1 MPTEPR
7 PWGVVEAPGAQVS
20 HTASFGMQAVR
31 EADSCPAPK
40 DRLTG
45 GRPCWF
51 FCNHPES
58 DWAAPVRLT
67 QDAGAIGAESRK
79 LAVRLA
85 GTPGGRN
92 GQ

>member
-40 DRLTG
+40 DRFAG

-51 FCNHPES
+51 FFATTRSPTGPPPC
-58 DWAAPVRLT
+58 D
-67 QDAGAIGAESRK
+67 
-79 LAVRLA
+79 
-85 GTPGGRN
+85 
-92 GQ
+92 